1 MHWRDTKA
9 AVLIFNRNKDLS
21 RVLAQIVPIVEK
33 HQCFKREVGKTGET
47 EWKFVFGNRNDLNR
61 EIHLAVMV
69 FDVPKEP

>member
-1 MHWRDTKA
+1 
-9 AVLIFNRNKDLS
+9 
-21 RVLAQIVPIVEK
+21 VLAQIVPIAEK

>member
-1 MHWRDTKA
+1 
-9 AVLIFNRNKDLS
+9 
-21 RVLAQIVPIVEK
+21 VLAQIVPIVEK